1 MTLRLNAK
9 QLRGLIESIEDAG
22 GDATDLRGELGALEP
37 EVKRAPP
44 AQRGSRFREEEEET
58 MEERLNNRGW
68 GNLFSNGIPCEKI
81 KDYDYR
87 FTKDELIDQCRKAG
101 LGVSG
106 DKAELAAKLI
116 AHNKGDN
123 EDDRRTGRPE
133 QAEGVV
139 R

>member
-1 MTLRLNAK
+1 MKMELLGYRAENMPLRLNRN
-9 QLRGLIESIEDAG
+9 QLIELIDSIEASG

-44 AQRGSRFREEEEET
+44 ARGGSRFREEEEET

-68 GNLFSNGIPCEKI
+68 GNLFPKGIPCEKI

-101 LGVSG
+101 LGISG

-116 AHNKGDN
+116 A
-123 EDDRRTGRPE
+123 RR
-133 QAEGVV
+133 Q
-139 R
+139 